1 MLILRKI
8 TKKVDT
14 DLIAAIVA
22 VVIAAILGWVEK
34 LAKNVKAAKAGSA
47 HAVSGAGSRKPAPSV
62 AARKTTAKKRH
73 VWLPA
78 RQERPS
84 APSIAIGNEEG
95 VRVTADIQ
103 EDVAA
108 AAPAQQPRLK
118 PLDADGLRSAV
129 LWGEILQR
137 KF

>member
-1 MLILRKI
+1 M
-8 TKKVDT
+8 DT

-62 AARKTTAKKRH
+62 AARKTTAKKAPR
-73 VWLPA
+73 VVAA

-84 APSIAIGNEEG
+84 APSIANEEG

>member
-1 MLILRKI
+1 M
-8 TKKVDT
+8 
-14 DLIAAIVA
+14 VA
-22 VVIAAILGWVEK
+22 
-34 LAKNVKAAKAGSA
+34 
-47 HAVSGAGSRKPAPSV
+47 
-62 AARKTTAKKRH
+62 
-73 VWLPA
+73 A

-129 LWGEILQR
+129 LWGENSTAKILTNNTSKSKNLYQQNGIQYTYGSR
-137 KF
+137 SR